1 MMGHRSS
8 GLGPD
13 FDMYVRCALE
23 LPKLSYVAQLETA
36 KTLISVFLG
45 AAKHQR
51 EILSPE
57 VYQVLLQGVLALKEW
72 AAKNSRTRPSNIEF
86 SEPLAKEIDRC
97 FLALCN

>member
-1 MMGHRSS
+1 MGHAST
-8 GLGPD
+8 GLGPN

-36 KTLISVFLG
+36 KTLVSVFSE

-51 EILSPE
+51 EILSPD
-57 VYQVLLQGVLALKEW
+57 VQQMLLEGVLALKEW
-72 AAKNSRTRPSNIEF
+72 AAKNSRTRPIDIAF
-86 SEPLAKEIDRC
+86 SEPLAQDVDRC